1 MRTRDAF
8 VAGLIAGAVMG
19 AFAILLIA
27 PETGNEIRQRVDD
40 RAGEL
45 WLQFRDWSDAEN
57 LTEELSDRFTPWDRF
72 SLYSLR

>member
-8 VAGLIAGAVMG
+8 IAGLIAGAVMG
-19 AFAILLIA
+19 ALAILLIA
-27 PETGNEIRQRVDD
+27 PETGNEIRQRVDA

-45 WLQFRDWSDAEN
+45 WLQLGSDAES
-57 LTEELSDRFTPWDRF
+57 LLEELSDRPTPWDRF